1 MAWWDLQSL
10 KNAAISDGEDAFSCI
25 FCDELIDQQ
34 STHLSHAEW
43 RAPQGQHCTFTIR
56 SSFILVWRSLA
67 FNAWTSWSETRN
79 DYLDFKRNI
88 VFEKKYRW
96 FSNWDKHDSPILDS
110 NPFAFG
116 VFIEFSTFHNR
127 SDMIGRCS
135 PAGLSRRYHLR
146 TWLTPRCVHML
157 HALSTSSWLDN
168 FRVDTIWAQGYCI

>member
-1 MAWWDLQSL
+1 MVPTKFEERCHFWWWGCIPRSALQVHNSL
-10 KNAAISDGEDAFSCI
+10 I
-25 FCDELIDQQ
+25 
-34 STHLSHAEW
+34 THLSVAF
-43 RAPQGQHCTFTIR
+43 R
-56 SSFILVWRSLA
+56 LA

-79 DYLDFKRNI
+79 NGMTTWIWNATLYW
-88 VFEKKYRW
+88 KKYRW
-96 FSNWDKHDSPILDS
+96 FTNWDKYDNPILDS
-110 NPFAFG
+110 NHFAFG

-168 FRVDTIWAQGYCI
+168 FGVDTIWAQGYCI